1 MSESQKFWEKQST
14 NYKTA
19 FEELDEL
26 ANYLDKTEKRHLLKI
41 VKTKPSF
48 KVLDLGCGTGRWAFE
63 FAKSCEKVVAVDFA
77 KGMIDRAKEE
87 AKKLGFTNIEFG
99 VAGVEDFASNE
110 KFDIIIISGV
120 LVYFEDEKLIPI
132 LKNVK
137 KYLAP
142 NGVLVSRETVGI
154 GKRLD
159 FRDKFNPKI
168 GQTYS
173 ALYRTPEEYKETF
186 LQVGLKNIYAEDF
199 TPTNFPMT
207 IYRKLVP
214 SSLKQNFIL
223 RKFLQFG
230 LFLQYL
236 FDPILLNQK
245 WLYRPVMNRFWKI
258 KSMLFIY
265 GIN

>member
-19 FEELDEL
+19 FEDLYEL
-26 ANYLDKTEKRHLLKI
+26 ANYLDKTERRHLLKV
-41 VKTKPSF
+41 VKTKPNF

-63 FAKSCEKVVAVDFA
+63 FAKICEKVVAVDFA

-87 AKKLGFTNIEFG
+87 AKNRGFTNIEFG
-99 VAGVEDFASNE
+99 VAGVEDFRSEE

-120 LVYFEDEKLIPI
+120 LVYFEDENLTSI

-137 KYLAP
+137 KHLAP
-142 NGVLVSRETVGI
+142 NGIVVSRETVGI
-154 GKRLD
+154 DERLD

-168 GQTYS
+168 GQIYS
-173 ALYRTPEEYKETF
+173 ALYRTPEEYKQIF
-186 LQVGLKNIYAEDF
+186 LNAGLKNIYAEDF
-199 TPTNFPMT
+199 VPTNFPMT
-207 IYRKLVP
+207 IYRKIVP

-223 RKFLQFG
+223 RKVLQAG
-230 LFLQYL
+230 LFAQYL

-258 KSMLFIY
+258 KSMLFVY